1 MRTHSGA
8 TDTPSSSCGR
18 QPTPP
23 PNPPLAPTL
32 ADAMATLINLSA
44 DNARILQALAQ
55 NREPAPQGRQ
65 DPHANNTYAYFP
77 KNPPSYVP

>member
-1 MRTHSGA
+1 MRTRSGA
-8 TDTPSSSCGR
+8 TDMPSSSCGC

-44 DNARILQALAQ
+44 DNACILQALAQ
-55 NREPAPQGRQ
+55 NREPTPQG
-65 DPHANNTYAYFP
+65 
-77 KNPPSYVP
+77 